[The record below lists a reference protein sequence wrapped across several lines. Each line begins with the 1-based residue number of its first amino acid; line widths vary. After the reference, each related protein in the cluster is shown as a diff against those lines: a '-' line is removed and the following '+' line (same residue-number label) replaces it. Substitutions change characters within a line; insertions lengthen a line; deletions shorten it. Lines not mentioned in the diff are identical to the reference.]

1 MFWTKDPDPPKYYQS
16 LLEKELELAIASL
29 SGHQPN
35 TKEYSTVLA
44 NIERLHEMMIKQE
57 RTNNRK
63 TSSVSKDVL
72 VGAGANLVAI
82 AMIIR
87 HEHLNIIASK
97 ALNFVGRTR

>member
-1 MFWTKDPDPPKYYQS
+1 MFWSKSPDPPKYYQS

-29 SGHQPN
+29 SGYQPS
-35 TKEYSTVLA
+35 TKEYATALINV
-44 NIERLHEMMIKQE
+44 ERLHEMLIKQE

-63 TSSVSKDVL
+63 TASVSNDTLIV
-72 VGAGANLVAI
+72 AGANLLGI

-97 ALNFVGRTR
+97 ALGLVGRVR